1 MNQTTTGRQSKG
13 RRATT
18 IRLETKTEAK
28 KLIKTKVTI
37 TLRVPVDKP
46 ADFSAAEV
54 HVATLKE
61 LSKQDGNLIVLDSS
75 GNNQVNIHKAIGPE
89 KYKAL
94 FHPCEKAFNN
104 GGGQVS
110 VAHYVLSE
118 NASFNK
124 SLMYSFLK
132 KNNVF
137 IYFNQR
143 EGLEHFAAIGVIF
156 GPHPDYSWRQD
167 TIDSLENT
175 MKADLQPEECKDS
188 AKTRNRK

>member
-1 MNQTTTGRQSKG
+1 MANFSKPTGNENNPNNDWTTVQGNKNNNDQVRKENGNS
-13 RRATT
+13 
-18 IRLETKTEAK
+18 

-46 ADFSAAEV
+46 ADYSAAEI
-54 HVATLKE
+54 HIATLKE

-75 GNNQVNIHKAIGPE
+75 GTNQVNIHKAIGPE

-94 FHPCEKAFNN
+94 FLPRERAFNN

-124 SLMYSFLK
+124 SLMYSFLQ
-132 KNNVF
+132 KNKVF
-137 IYFNQR
+137 IYFNQQ
-143 EGLEHFAAIGVIF
+143 EDTTLGSCKVNLCGVRL
-156 GPHPDYSWRQD
+156 GRRANRKPNSVRCGTSTH
-167 TIDSLENT
+167 
-175 MKADLQPEECKDS
+175 
-188 AKTRNRK
+188 KTR